1 MHRFTFRCECGV
13 LVLTDDPMRFKC
25 RSCEPHS
32 EPFDPKEFHR
42 KTRMLHPPKKEK
54 TDDDGKT

>member
-32 EPFDPKEFHR
+32 EPFDPKAFHR
-42 KTRMLHPPKKEK
+42 KTRILQPPKKEK
-54 TDDDGKT
+54 DDEKT